1 MTQFAQSVLQRL
13 TAKMPQVLRTSVACK
28 AMVFLA
34 LPIGGLS
41 ILLGCV
47 GYQHSVNSLETQTHD
62 RLREYLNERSKQE
75 SQIFE
80 LAQRNHAHLKPL
92 LLDRITQSRLTH
104 PDAEFNAL
112 ISQWTDGTSR
122 NFPQNLPIHQFDS
135 QKESTVLI
143 GRGVPLTRTLKQD
156 VLAAKS
162 ITDIYGP
169 AWSPSFVDTW
179 IIGSVNNFGINYWKG
194 TPWGLQ
200 APANTD
206 MTQEEYGTIAQK
218 SKNPDR
224 TPRWTGVYRDT
235 AAQKWM
241 VSLVT
246 PVDDRQGNH
255 IASIGNDIVLDDLVR
270 RTESE
275 YLPDARNIIFSK
287 EGHLIADSQHQTDP
301 KDFQSSPLIDPLQ
314 SPILQELLNKA
325 HGMTK
330 PIDVSQSSDGQ
341 SIVGIAPLSGTDW
354 YLATIYPNKIIAQQ
368 AMVYTLPIVSL
379 TAFALILEIFYI
391 YFILRHQIVH
401 PLQQIVSATRKV
413 ADNHFNLDLNITRR
427 DEIGELSRSVTQ
439 MADTLERSFAALEHQ
454 NETLESQ
461 VTDRTA
467 DLTQALEELQFTQ
480 TQLIQSEK
488 MSGLGQMVAG
498 IAHEINNPVSF
509 IHGNLTPTRT
519 YITDLLQH
527 LHLYQTSASTDEIQ
541 IHAEDIDLE
550 FLIDDLPKI
559 LSSMKVGTDRIREI
573 VLSLRNFSRLDES
586 DRKTV
591 DIHEGIESTLLILNH
606 RLKRNM
612 GTTHGTTYDTI
623 QIHKNYGTHGSI
635 ACFPSQLNQVIM
647 NLLSNSIDALD
658 THASSQPHPT
668 ITITTDANIRQNY
681 LQIRIQDNGSGI
693 PKAVQSRMFDP
704 FFTTKAIGKGTG
716 LGLSISYQ
724 IITLKHHGTLVC
736 HSSPEH
742 GTTFTI
748 TLPID
753 PTESSSSPP
762 ASLPVSSPVTPS
774 SSPILFLERSLE
786 RA

>member
-1 MTQFAQSVLQRL
+1 MYQFAKTTLQRF
-13 TAKMPQVLRTSVACK
+13 TPKMPQLLRTSVACK

-41 ILLGCV
+41 ILSGCV
-47 GYQHSVNSLETQTHD
+47 GYQHSVNSLETQTYD

-92 LLDRITQSRLTH
+92 LLDRLTQSRLTD
-104 PDAEFNAL
+104 PDAEFDAL
-112 ISQWTDGTSR
+112 IHQWTDGTSR
-122 NFPQNLPIHQFDS
+122 NFPQGLPMNQFNS

-162 ITDIYGP
+162 ITDVYGP
-169 AWSPSFVDTW
+169 AWSPSFVDIW
-179 IIGSVNNFGINYWKG
+179 IISSVNNFGLNYWKG

-200 APANTD
+200 APADTD
-206 MTQEEYGTIAQK
+206 MTQEEYAFIAQK

-224 TPRWTGVYRDT
+224 TSRWTGVYRDT

-255 IASIGNDIVLDDLVR
+255 IASFGNDIVLDDLMR

-275 YLPDARNIIFSK
+275 YLPEARNIIFST
-287 EGHLIADSQHQTDP
+287 EGRLIADSQHQADP
-301 KDFQSSPLIDPLQ
+301 NDFQSIQSIDKLQ
-314 SPILQELLNKA
+314 SPILQEVLDKA

-330 PIDVSQSSDGQ
+330 PIDVSKSSDGQ

-379 TAFALILEIFYI
+379 TALTLILEIFYI
-391 YFILRHQIVH
+391 YFILRHQLVN
-401 PLQQIVSATRKV
+401 PLQQLVSATRKV

-439 MADTLERSFAALEHQ
+439 MADALEQSFAALEHQ

-467 DLTQALEELQFTQ
+467 DLTQALEELQLTQ

-509 IHGNLTPTRT
+509 IHGNLNPTGT

-527 LHLYQTSASTDEIQ
+527 LHLYQTRASTDEIQ

-550 FLIDDLPKI
+550 FLMDDLPKI
-559 LSSMKVGTDRIREI
+559 LSSMKIGTERIREI

-606 RLKRNM
+606 RLKRNTS
-612 GTTHGTTYDTI
+612 TTHDTI
-623 QIHKNYGTHGSI
+623 QIHKNYTTHRSI

-658 THASSQPHPT
+658 THTSLQPQPT
-668 ITITTDANIRQNY
+668 ITITTDANISQNY

-693 PKAVQSRMFDP
+693 PKEVQSRMFDP

-724 IITLKHHGTLVC
+724 IITLKHRGTLVC

-753 PTESSSSPP
+753 PTGSPI
-762 ASLPVSSPVTPS
+762 SLPTSPTVSS
-774 SSPILFLERSLE
+774 ILPLERSLE
-786 RA
+786 LA

>member
-1 MTQFAQSVLQRL
+1 MRQFVKTIAQRL
-13 TAKMPQVLRTSVACK
+13 TPTLPQSLRTSVACK

-41 ILLGCV
+41 ILSGCL
-47 GYQHSVNSLETQTHD
+47 GYQHSVNSLKTQTND
-62 RLREYLNERSKQE
+62 RLREYLSERSKKE

-80 LAQRNHAHLKPL
+80 LAQRNHVHLKTVL
-92 LLDRITQSRLTH
+92 KTRLTQARTTD
-104 PDAEFNAL
+104 PDTDFDAL
-112 ISQWTDGTSR
+112 MKPWSDGTLR
-122 NFPQNLPIHQFDS
+122 NFPQGTPISQFDT
-135 QKESTVLI
+135 QKESTVFI
-143 GRGVPLTRTLKQD
+143 GRGVPLTRTVKQD
-156 VLAAKS
+156 ILAFKAL
-162 ITDIYGP
+162 TDTYGP
-169 AWSPSFVDTW
+169 AWNSSFVDTW
-179 IIGSVNNFGINYWKG
+179 MNSSASVNATVNYWKG
-194 TPWGLQ
+194 TPYALQ

-206 MTQEEYGTIAQK
+206 VNQEEYGYIAHK

-224 TPRWTGVYRDT
+224 IPRWTGVYHDA

-246 PVDDRQGNH
+246 PVDDDEGNH
-255 IASIGNDIVLDDLVR
+255 IASIGNDIVLDDLLR
-270 RTESE
+270 RTENE
-275 YLPDARNIIFSK
+275 YLSGTRNIILSK
-287 EGHLIADSQHQTDP
+287 EGHLIVDSQHQNQHQESHLPNLQTR
-301 KDFQSSPLIDPLQ
+301 SIDQLQ
-314 SPILQELLNKA
+314 DPILKDVLEKA
-325 HGMTK
+325 LGMTT
-330 PIDVSQSSDGQ
+330 PIALTEAIDRQ

-354 YLATIYPNKIIAQQ
+354 YFVTIYPKHLIAGQ
-368 AMVYTLPIVSL
+368 AMVYTLPIVFL
-379 TAFALILEIFYI
+379 TAFTLLLEIVYI
-391 YFILRHQIVH
+391 YFILRNQIVN

-413 ADNHFNLDLNITRR
+413 ADNTFTLNLNTTRR

-439 MADTLERSFAALEHQ
+439 MAVTLEQSFAALEHQ

-467 DLTQALEELQFTQ
+467 DLTQALEELQLTQ

-509 IHGNLTPTRT
+509 IHGNLSPTNT

-527 LHLYQTSASTDEIQ
+527 LHLYQTRSSADEIQ
-541 IHAEDIDLE
+541 THAEDIDLE
-550 FLIDDLPKI
+550 FLMDDLPKI
-559 LSSMKVGTDRIREI
+559 LNSMKIGTDRIREI

-606 RLKRNM
+606 RLKQD
-612 GTTHGTTYDTI
+612 TKTI
-623 QIHKNYGTHGSI
+623 QIHKHYGPRASI

-658 THASSQPHPT
+658 TQTPLNPHPT
-668 ITITTDANIRQNY
+668 ITITTDTTITQNH

-693 PKAVQSRMFDP
+693 PKEVQSRMFDP

-736 HSSPEH
+736 HSSSEH

-753 PTESSSSPP
+753 PT
-762 ASLPVSSPVTPS
+762 ALPVELPTA
-774 SSPILFLERSLE
+774 PILSLERSLE
-786 RA
+786 LA